1 MLDLIIQAT
10 FLVILTAYSVSSQTC
25 NNLGDLNVFYDP
37 TCAQGGR
44 RSIIMKKTDR
54 LTDVKRKLTEKYFPS

>member
-1 MLDLIIQAT
+1 MKPIKLE
-10 FLVILTAYSVSSQTC
+10 
-25 NNLGDLNVFYDP
+25 NG
-37 TCAQGGR
+37 GGR